1 MKKFLIFLVL
11 FISIFAIVSCNPEA
25 AKKSVDNEVK
35 EFKSNFEINNEVTY
49 KNYNNGNKYF
59 DHFIKN
65 SGSNSTDNSY
75 DDYSPAKGKGD
86 GTLDVV
92 FIAYV
97 DDNNDGAKDNGDHW
111 GLEIPFYNYE
121 VPEGKRKIFISSESG
136 SFLNI
141 TLPSTAEEVVINCG
155 TIMHMNIPASVKS
168 LTINARLED
177 VTMDN
182 GNFKVDG
189 EFIGFTES
197 SISGTA
203 MMYQTSTK
211 GIYSA
216 DGKTLVKALSPSS
229 FDTYFK
235 VEKEGINTYED
246 LINLKKEEGNI
257 LEFPEKDFFD
267 KPTYIGK
274 FEINDS
280 VETISDGAFA
290 FVRIKSI
297 TIPETIESVGSFAF
311 FKCQCLDSVNIEKG
325 DIRFGT
331 NVFQNC
337 DELEEIPEEY
347 VNSLKGVLEFE
358 FAGCEKVNSIYLPEG
373 VTTIGPGTFC
383 DFGGEE
389 INVGIPKSVEMLLG
403 WFDYSDPLKEKKE
416 KINIDYYG
424 TSNEWDNVAN
434 NSILPPWND
443 STYSNSYSVYLYD
456 KGTNTRGEKI
466 DLF

>member
-177 VTMDN
+177 VTLEGN
-182 GNFKVDG
+182 NFKIDG
-189 EFIGFTES
+189 YFNNLLDTDES
-197 SISGTA
+197 EIETA
-203 MMYQTSTK
+203 KEYKTSTK

-235 VEKEGINTYED
+235 VEEAGINTYED
-246 LINLKKEEGNI
+246 LIALKGKRGI
-257 LEFPEKDFFD
+257 LEFEEKGFFN
-267 KPTYIGK
+267 KPTYINEFIVDK
-274 FEINDS
+274 S

-297 TIPETIESVGSFAF
+297 TIPETVKSVGSFVF
-311 FKCQCLDSVNIEKG
+311 FKCQSLNSVTIVG
-325 DIRFGT
+325 DNKKYGT

-337 DELEEIPEEY
+337 DELTVIPEEY

-358 FAGCEKVNSIYLPEG
+358 FAGCEKLKSIELPET
-373 VTTIGPGTFC
+373 VTEIG
-383 DFGGEE
+383 
-389 INVGIPKSVEMLLG
+389 
-403 WFDYSDPLKEKKE
+403 DYSFFEFKNGIIITIQKNLNAISAYWVGGPNDKTIIIKFNGTQDDWDEKHPDLKSNYEPLLSFYSYDWNQCT
-416 KINIDYYG
+416 I
-424 TSNEWDNVAN
+424 WDENGNVLN
-434 NSILPPWND
+434 
-443 STYSNSYSVYLYD
+443 
-456 KGTNTRGEKI
+456 RQ
-466 DLF
+466 